1 MIIKFTEVYETT
13 KAHTQNADRTYSL
26 REVFIN
32 PGHVVCIRSD
42 TGFKQKLKEGKLPEG
57 IDSRQEFSRVYLN
70 RGQVGLDIV
79 IVGAPTFIEQKLKN
93 TTPQPS
99 AQRVLKG

>member
-1 MIIKFTEVYETT
+1 MIKLVEVCESNRYTDT
-13 KAHTQNADRTYSL
+13 GNGKQYSL